1 MKEGWS
7 FLKKRTK
14 KLLNFG
20 ASGPASVHAKEQKS
34 FGSFL
39 QKRTNPTPDHQKT
52 AWTGPTYYGRA
63 QLKEAPFD
71 NRVVGGYIFLAGV
84 SGAAMLISGIAEATI
99 GRRARPMARHGRYLS
114 LLAPT
119 IGAALLVYDLHT
131 PKRFYNMLR
140 IAKPTSPM
148 SIGTWILMAFTGCAF
163 TSAGA
168 QFLVDQKPRW
178 SWLRNIARIAH
189 APAALAGAGLST
201 YTASLL
207 ASTSTPLWAAAP
219 KALAV
224 RFGSSSVAA
233 GAAALSLFERSARN
247 RRALDQIMLAALT
260 TEFAA
265 TIVTD
270 HTYRARGVD
279 EAYGGGRGALEKI
292 GGDTIGMV
300 LPAALIAA
308 SLAPGQHASRRKSGL
323 AAFAILAGSLFL
335 RISIMSAGD
344 RSARQPDISM
354 RFSQPGNLPRKKEL
368 GETCRPPQTPR
379 LYLRKRYGFEA

>member
-1 MKEGWS
+1 MKEGRS
-7 FLKKRTK
+7 FLNKRTK

-20 ASGPASVHAKEQKS
+20 VSGPASVHAKNQTS

-84 SGAAMLISGIAEATI
+84 SGAAMLI
-99 GRRARPMARHGRYLS
+99 
-114 LLAPT
+114 
-119 IGAALLVYDLHT
+119 YDLHT

-178 SWLRNIARIAH
+178 SWPRIIARIAH